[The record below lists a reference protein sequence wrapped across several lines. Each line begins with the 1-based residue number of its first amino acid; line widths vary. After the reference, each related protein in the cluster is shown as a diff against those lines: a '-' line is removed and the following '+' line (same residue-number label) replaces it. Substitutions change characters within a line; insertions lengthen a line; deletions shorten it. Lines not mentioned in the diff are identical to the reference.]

1 MAAAQRS
8 LYSSGAGVGFS
19 AAEFVQSVCETARQA
34 FPPEVEIDSAADDL
48 ELPNDAAM
56 PLALILNEL
65 LTNAVKHGVNGKSR
79 GRIGVSL
86 RQNEDRFVLA
96 VEDEGPGFDL
106 NAMRSRSSGLFL
118 IQGLARQLG
127 GTFTA
132 SRSPTR
138 CTVEFAKALSS

>member
-1 MAAAQRS
+1 MSGMQGRFRS
-8 LYSSGAGVGFS
+8 EKVPQIEREVGDP
-19 AAEFVQSVCETARQA
+19 A
-34 FPPEVEIDSAADDL
+34 PPEVEIDCAADNL

-65 LTNAVKHGVNGKSR
+65 FTNAVKHGVNGKGR

-106 NAMRSRSSGLFL
+106 NEMRSRSSGLFL